1 MKKKRIAAVMLAASL
16 ALGTAAL
23 TGCNLIGGTGDN
35 GQEQTEGQKV
45 PVTGVTVS
53 SPSLKLKVG
62 ASQTLTATV
71 APENATDKKVSW
83 VSSKPEIAEVD
94 ESGKV
99 TAKAAGTAKITVTTA
114 DGGKTDY
121 CEVEVSD
128 EASTDPVVNV
138 TGVSL
143 SVKTKALSVG
153 ASFVLT
159 ATVAPENAA
168 DKTVSWASSKP
179 EVASVDQS
187 GKITAKAVGTASIT
201 VTTND
206 GGKTDVCTVTVS
218 ESSAPNVSVTGISIS
233 PASATLEIG
242 VTKKLTATV
251 APANVTDKSVS
262 WASDN
267 TSVATVAQD
276 GTVTAKAA

>member
-1 MKKKRIAAVMLAASL
+1 M
-16 ALGTAAL
+16 
-23 TGCNLIGGTGDN
+23 
-35 GQEQTEGQKV
+35 
-45 PVTGVTVS
+45 
-53 SPSLKLKVG
+53 
-62 ASQTLTATV
+62 
-71 APENATDKKVSW
+71 
-83 VSSKPEIAEVD
+83 
-94 ESGKV
+94 
-99 TAKAAGTAKITVTTA
+99 
-114 DGGKTDY
+114 
-121 CEVEVSD
+121 EVSD

-242 VTKKLTATV
+242 VTKKLSATV
-251 APANVTDKSVS
+251 APANLSLIHISEPTRL
-262 WASDN
+262 
-267 TSVATVAQD
+267 
-276 GTVTAKAA
+276 